1 MKIKKPGLPLIAL
14 LLAVVMVLTSVPLR
28 AEAASS
34 SEIKK
39 QINALKEEKEELQKQ
54 YNEIRSQYKANE
66 NELLAMVEQKN
77 LIDQEISLLHTQI
90 ININEQIAAFAL
102 LIADK
107 QDELDDATKR
117 LADLNEKHK
126 ERIRAMEEEGEISY
140 WEVLFKANDFADLL
154 DRLNMI
160 QEISAADQRRMKE
173 ISDTAAEVA
182 AAQEA
187 LEIEKAELQTT
198 REELDAATL
207 VLEEKRAEADAILAE
222 LIEKGEEFEILME
235 ESEIAQNEL
244 MLEIAQKEKEYDK
257 AKHAEWLA
265 TSVTTL
271 PTVAPGAADPSVQPP
286 SSGGWV
292 SPIKKGSYWITST
305 FGMRVH
311 PILGYARMHNG
322 VDMAAPK
329 GTPIYAAKSGR
340 VTGAGFEGQMGNYVS
355 INHGDG
361 FASIYMHMTHYIVS
375 AGSYVNAGQVIG
387 YVGSTG
393 LSTGPHLHFGISYN
407 GTYVNPMAYV

>member
-14 LLAVVMVLTSVPLR
+14 LLVAVMVLTSVPLH
-28 AEAASS
+28 ADAASS

-39 QINALKEEKEELQKQ
+39 QINALKNEKAELQKQ
-54 YNEIRSQYKANE
+54 YKEIRSQYKANE
-66 NELLAMVEQKN
+66 NELLDMVEQKN
-77 LIDQEISLLHTQI
+77 LIDQEIALLHTQI
-90 ININEQIAAFAL
+90 ININDQVAAYAL

-107 QDELDDATKR
+107 QDELDDAEKR
-117 LADLNEKHK
+117 LAYLNEKHK

-140 WEVLFKANDFADLL
+140 WEVLFKANDFSDLL

-160 QEISAADQRRMKE
+160 QEISAADRRRMQE

-182 AAQEA
+182 AAQA
-187 LEIEKAELQTT
+187 VLEEEKKGLEETRAELDEAT
-198 REELDAATL
+198 R
-207 VLEEKRAEADAILAE
+207 VLEEKRTEADAILTE
-222 LIEKGEEFEILME
+222 LIAKGEEFEILME

-244 MLEIAQKEKEYDK
+244 MKKIAAKEKEYDK

-265 TSVTTL
+265 TSVATQ
-271 PTVAPGAADPSVQPP
+271 PTVKPGSTAPSVQAP

-292 SPIKKGSYWITST
+292 SPTTNYHITST

-329 GTPIYAAKSGR
+329 GTPVYAAKSGR
-340 VTGAGFEGQMGNYVS
+340 VTAAGWEGQMGNYVS

-361 FASIYMHMTHYIVS
+361 FASIYMHMTHFIVS